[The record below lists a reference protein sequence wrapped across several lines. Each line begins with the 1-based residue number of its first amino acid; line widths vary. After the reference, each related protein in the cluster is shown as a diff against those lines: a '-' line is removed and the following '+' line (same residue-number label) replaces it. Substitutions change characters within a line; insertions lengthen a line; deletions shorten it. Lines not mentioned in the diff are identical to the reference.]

1 MINFKKTHNLVVVLL
16 CTLLTS
22 TFINANEVD
31 RNVYAND
38 WKSPETIID
47 AMYNIISAGPNEKRN
62 WDRFRDLF
70 FDNAEMLIAM
80 QSSQFSG
87 IIAADIEAI
96 IAQTESAYGK
106 TGFYELET
114 AKEVVKYGNMAN
126 VYSSFEVK
134 LKTTDE
140 KPLMSG
146 LNHFQLLFDGDRWWI
161 ISNTSII
168 DNKTYKG
175 SQVLH

>member
-1 MINFKKTHNLVVVLL
+1 MINLKKTHKLVVVLL

-22 TFINANEVD
+22 TFINANEFD

-38 WKSPETIID
+38 WKTPE
-47 AMYNIISAGPNEKRN
+47 AMYNTISAGPNKKRN
-62 WDRFRDLF
+62 WSSFRDLF
-70 FDNAEMLIAM
+70 FDNVEMLIAM

-96 IAQTESAYGK
+96 IAQTESAYGQ
-106 TGFYELET
+106 TGFHEFET
-114 AKEVVKYGNMAN
+114 AKKVVQYGNMAN

>member
-1 MINFKKTHNLVVVLL
+1 MINLNKTHKLVVVLL
-16 CTLLTS
+16 CAILTS

-38 WKSPETIID
+38 WKSPEAIID
-47 AMYNIISAGPNEKRN
+47 AMYKTISAGSNQKRN
-62 WDRFRDLF
+62 WERFRDLF

-87 IIAADIEAI
+87 IIAADIEGI

-140 KPLMSG
+140 KPLMKG

>member
-1 MINFKKTHNLVVVLL
+1 MINFKKTHNLVVVFLF
-16 CTLLTS
+16 TLFTS
-22 TFINANEVD
+22 TILTANEAD
-31 RNVYAND
+31 NDVYAND

-80 QSSQFSG
+80 QSTQFSG

-96 IAQTESAYGK
+96 IAQTDSAYSK
-106 TGFYELET
+106 TGFHELET
-114 AKEVVKYGNMAN
+114 TKEIVQYGNMAN
-126 VYSSFEVK
+126 VNSSFEVK

-140 KPLMSG
+140 KALMKG
-146 LNHFQLLFDGDRWWI
+146 LNHF
-161 ISNTSII
+161 
-168 DNKTYKG
+168 
-175 SQVLH
+175 

>member
-1 MINFKKTHNLVVVLL
+1 MITLKRTHNLMVVLL
-16 CTLLTS
+16 CTLFTS
-22 TFINANEVD
+22 AIVNANEVASEG
-31 RNVYAND
+31 YADD
-38 WKSPETIID
+38 WKSPEAITD
-47 AMYNIISAGPNEKRN
+47 AMYNIISAGPNQKRN

-96 IAQTESAYGK
+96 IAQTDSAYGK
-106 TGFYELET
+106 TGFHELEIT
-114 AKEVVKYGNMAN
+114 KEVVRYGNMAN

-140 KPLMSG
+140 TPLMKG

-161 ISNTSII
+161 ISNTGII
-168 DNKTYKG
+168 DNKTFKG
-175 SQVLH
+175 SQVL